1 MKSAL
6 TDTPSFFQCLSPAT
20 HDHHQAHDSLT
31 TDHIP
36 SLDARITQRIAS
48 AEAAASKTSKTL
60 VTLHERVATTE
71 TDASE
76 KSLALNAAAVRAA
89 AAESDIS
96 KLTSELHKLT
106 AKLEGSVAET
116 TETLHALA
124 AVGVESSQSLA
135 TMTERMVNIEKS
147 VEEGDLE
154 AMNALADLAEQVS
167 ELGERE
173 DKGVA
178 DLKKGLDLA
187 KARLAGLDLVETRL
201 DVLGDKME
209 GDVAS
214 LSEFF
219 GEKVS
224 ELDAK
229 VDRNQNVSQGVL
241 PGLEDRG

>member
-1 MKSAL
+1 M
-6 TDTPSFFQCLSPAT
+6 
-20 HDHHQAHDSLT
+20 
-31 TDHIP
+31 
-36 SLDARITQRIAS
+36 
-48 AEAAASKTSKTL
+48 
-60 VTLHERVATTE
+60 
-71 TDASE
+71 
-76 KSLALNAAAVRAA
+76 
-89 AAESDIS
+89 
-96 KLTSELHKLT
+96 
-106 AKLEGSVAET
+106 AET
-116 TETLHALA
+116 SETLHALA

-147 VEEGDLE
+147 VEEGGLE
-154 AMNALADLAEQVS
+154 AMNALADLAEQVA
-167 ELGERE
+167 ELGDRE

-229 VDRNQNVSQGVL
+229 VDRNQNVSQGLV
-241 PGLEDRG
+241 PGLQDRG